1 MMLFGFI
8 FGIIVCYALPVGGLV
23 LCVRKKK
30 GAGKAFAIGV
40 LTFVISQLLIRIPI
54 LQLVL
59 PQFAWFAVLQMNPWA
74 YGLFLGG
81 TAGIFEEVARWI
93 GFRIFLKRQQDFAHG
108 FAFGLGHG
116 GIEAMVLVGLNFIVG
131 LWMMA
136 AGQGALF
143 PADVAGVFLAGGE
156 RLYVIAFHVGAS
168 LLVLYG
174 IRVRKSLRYL
184 IGAIVLHTVFDAAIV
199 ILPYEFGVS
208 TLGVGVYGAVA
219 SILTFV
225 VSLLMFR
232 KLECGAEKELISQ

>member
-1 MMLFGFI
+1 
-8 FGIIVCYALPVGGLV
+8 
-23 LCVRKKK
+23 
-30 GAGKAFAIGV
+30 
-40 LTFVISQLLIRIPI
+40 
-54 LQLVL
+54 
-59 PQFAWFAVLQMNPWA
+59 
-74 YGLFLGG
+74 
-81 TAGIFEEVARWI
+81 
-93 GFRIFLKRQQDFAHG
+93 
-108 FAFGLGHG
+108 
-116 GIEAMVLVGLNFIVG
+116 
-131 LWMMA
+131 
-136 AGQGALF
+136 
-143 PADVAGVFLAGGE
+143 
-156 RLYVIAFHVGAS
+156 VGAS